1 MWKFFENIGERRL
14 VNSCKFISIQP
25 VAFRFCAMIPTPK
38 TPKFKQSRR
47 ARRVLLLL
55 GNYYLENHRGIAR
68 HAREAHWVLDTSYMR
83 TGIVDASAGKIDGI
97 VGLITRPRDLEA
109 LKHFKNVPLVD
120 LSAAWGTEA
129 LPDQGG
135 LKVPRVLCDHTA
147 IGRRAAQHFIV
158 RGFNHIALFNH
169 GNFHLERERRTGF
182 EAEIRQAGRVVHEIE
197 YHRWVAESPQ
207 GKASGTEGWLRRRLG
222 RELLKLPKPLGVF
235 CPSDEIGARVLLAC
249 EDVGLRVPEEV

>member
-1 MWKFFENIGERRL
+1 M
-14 VNSCKFISIQP
+14 NSP
-25 VAFRFCAMIPTPK
+25 PK
-38 TPKFKQSRR
+38 PRTFNHSRR

-68 HAREAHWVLDTSYMR
+68 HARKAHWVLDTSYMR
-83 TGIVDASAGKIDGI
+83 TGIVDASAGKVDGI

-129 LPDQGG
+129 LPDQNG
-135 LKVPRVLCDHTA
+135 LRVPRVLYDNTA

-158 RGFNHIALFNH
+158 RGFQHIALFNH
-169 GNFHLERERRTGF
+169 GNFYIERERRTAF

-197 YHRWVAESPQ
+197 YHRWVEDAAQ
-207 GKASGTEGWLRRRLG
+207 GKSPGMEGRLRRRLG
-222 RELLKLPKPLGVF
+222 RELQK
-235 CPSDEIGARVLLAC
+235 
-249 EDVGLRVPEEV
+249 